1 MDFSANKQD
10 TYEKRVASL
19 PDQPNMQPNEL
30 KAYFDSSP
38 EQLRQAHNGLCDAL
52 TEATSSASAAAN
64 LGFQRT
70 AGVPAD
76 NVQAAVENV
85 QQQVVDA
92 VLGNIPSGSVNGDKL
107 AQDVRD
113 RFAAIESAAA
123 SESSTRAN
131 TDSSLQKQINTHS
144 AQITSLTSAKAEYVT
159 GTYSGNDAAE
169 RTISLGFTPKAVVVF
184 DCNGTMSYSGLLS
197 GGFATNKFTPSKGAV
212 AVCTGGFKIYY
223 DGGYNRVTN
232 GTSSNFS
239 PYGYIAFK

>member
-10 TYEKRVASL
+10 TYEKRIASL
-19 PDQPNMQPNEL
+19 PDQPNMQPDEL

-52 TEATSSASAAAN
+52 TEATSGTSAASG

-85 QQQVVDA
+85 QAQLDA
-92 VLGNIPSGSVNGDKL
+92 AVMGNIPSGSVTQDKL

-123 SESSTRAN
+123 SEASTRAN
-131 TDSSLQKQINTHS
+131 GDSNLQNQINAHTTQL
-144 AQITSLTSAKAEYVT
+144 AAKCELYF
-159 GTYSGNDAAE
+159 GTYTGNGQSSQY
-169 RTISLGFTPKAVVVF
+169 ISLGFVPKAIICA
-184 DCNGTMSYSGLLS
+184 DSHGRIYDSART
-197 GGFATNKFTPSKGAV
+197 AGA
-212 AVCTGGFKIYY
+212 
-223 DGGYNRVTN
+223 
-232 GTSSNFS
+232 
-239 PYGYIAFK
+239 IAFPATQGGLQFEDSGFRIYQNDDDYWNNRSGTVYWFIAIR